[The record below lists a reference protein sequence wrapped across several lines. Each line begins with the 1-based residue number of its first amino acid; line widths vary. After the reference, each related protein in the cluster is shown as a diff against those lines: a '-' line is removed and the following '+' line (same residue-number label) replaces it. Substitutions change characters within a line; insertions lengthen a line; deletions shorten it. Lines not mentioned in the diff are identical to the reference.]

1 MRAVKETEPSVDGF
15 DRALIRVI
23 GNEHPETLEKA
34 VELARL
40 KFSTSEKVVMNRV
53 LCLESQGK
61 ILFEKP
67 PATVPSSLKD
77 YFFSSWVAWFWVVF
91 FLAVATT
98 VMVFL
103 VPEDVFPLVYARYV
117 FGSVFV
123 LFLPGFSLIKAL
135 FSTKE
140 LDNVERLALSI
151 GLSLAL
157 VPMAGL
163 LLNYTPFGIR
173 TAPVTVCLLVLT
185 LVFASA
191 AVIRD
196 YGVRRKMVDV

>member
-1 MRAVKETEPSVDGF
+1 MKNMKEAASLNEF
-15 DRALIRVI
+15 DQALIRVI

-40 KFSTSEKVVMNRV
+40 RFSISEKVIVNRV
-53 LCLESQGK
+53 LGLESQGK

-67 PATVPSSLKD
+67 PATVPSSLRG
-77 YFFSSWVAWFWVVF
+77 YFFSSWVAWYWIVF
-91 FLAVATT
+91 FLATATT

-103 VPEDVFPLVYARYV
+103 VPEDAFPLVYARYG

-135 FSTKE
+135 FSSRE
-140 LDNVERLALSI
+140 LDNIERLALSI

-163 LLNYTPFGIR
+163 LLNYTPWGIR
-173 TAPVTVCLLVLT
+173 TTPVTFCLLGLT

-191 AVIRD
+191 AVVRD
-196 YGVRRKMVDV
+196 YGARRKTTDV